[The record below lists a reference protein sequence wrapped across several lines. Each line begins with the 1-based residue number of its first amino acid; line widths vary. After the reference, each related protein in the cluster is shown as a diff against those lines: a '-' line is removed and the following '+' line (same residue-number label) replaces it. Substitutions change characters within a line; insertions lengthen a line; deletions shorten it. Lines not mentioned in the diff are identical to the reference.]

1 MIELFLEIPTDLKII
16 ILAGLTLIIY
26 EFLKGEVS
34 SWKKRKSKTH

>member
-1 MIELFLEIPTDLKII
+1 MIDLFLEIPTDLKII
-16 ILAGLTLIIY
+16 ILGGLTLIIY

>member
-1 MIELFLEIPTDLKII
+1 MIELFLEIPFELKII
-16 ILAGLTLIIY
+16 ILGGLTIVIY